1 MFSTALISKGGGMKI
16 ELVGSVN
23 NILMASREMKKIYRR
38 DYDTIDD
45 GVLGPKDYAFML
57 ERIAKADTRP
67 VFMWLLDV
75 VLDITATNH
84 FWDQISAFT
93 KEIRWVRKD
102 GDDQGYPRIIT
113 EWDFEGPVPGKL
125 LEHINGYIKNGERE
139 KALEMIPDNF
149 IKRGLAKCDY
159 KTLRDLYQDR
169 RHYRYGDWTTLC
181 DIIEKLPYFELLT
194 VRTETDFWQVDGENP
209 GT

>member
-1 MFSTALISKGGGMKI
+1 MTIH
-16 ELVGSVN
+16 LVGSVN

-38 DYDTIDD
+38 EYDTIDD

-57 ERIAKADTRP
+57 ERIIKDDSRP

-84 FWDQISAFT
+84 FWNQITAFT

-102 GDDQGYPRIIT
+102 GEDESFPRIIT
-113 EWDFEGPVPGKL
+113 ADDFEGPVPGKL
-125 LEHINGYIKNGERE
+125 LEHINGYIHSGDRA
-139 KALEMIPDNF
+139 KALELIPDNF

-159 KTLRDLYQDR
+159 RTLRELYQDR
-169 RHYRYGDWTTLC
+169 KHYRYGDWKTLC
-181 DIIEKLPYFELLT
+181 LLIEELPYQELLT
-194 VRTETDFWQVDGENP
+194 SHTETDFWRTVE
-209 GT
+209 